1 MTWDGAGTMNFPT
14 MLQRCSA
21 IGAVLIV
28 AGAVLFPGLGQ
39 AADLKA
45 FNESVAAAYRH
56 FRGASFYLRTGN
68 LAVATF
74 ELDDMQAAWRAVET
88 RFSAAPPDSFA
99 ADPAWRE
106 TLRDIGARIENA
118 LRAAEEGDLKR
129 TVSAVGPVRGLLAA
143 LRARNNVYVFSDCVN
158 EANAAGEAILAF
170 RPRPH
175 AFDDDDWVNRLRAQ
189 AAVVAYI
196 YAKCGRAAP
205 LVLRNDAGFNRLID
219 GALDEMA
226 SVLIAIATKNSRL
239 LAITLGEF
247 RSFDRILFLNYG

>member
-1 MTWDGAGTMNFPT
+1 MTWDGADAMDIPT
-14 MLQRCSA
+14 LFKRGGR
-21 IGAVLIV
+21 IGAILII
-28 AGAVLFPGLGQ
+28 AGAGLLFSPAQ

-45 FNESVAAAYRH
+45 FNEAVALAYQH
-56 FRGASFYLRTGN
+56 YRGASFYLRTKN

-74 ELDDMQAAWRAVET
+74 ELDDMQVAWRVVEA
-88 RFSAAPPDSFA
+88 RFSDAPPDSFA
-99 ADPAWRE
+99 GDPAWRE
-106 TLRDIGARIENA
+106 TLRDIGARIEKA
-118 LRAAEEGDLKR
+118 LDAAGDGDLKR
-129 TVSAVGPVRGLLAA
+129 VAAFVGPVRGLLAT

-175 AFDDDDWVNRLRAQ
+175 AFDDEAWVNRLRAQ

-196 YAKCGRAAP
+196 YAKCGKTAP
-205 LVLRNDAGFNRLID
+205 EALRNDAGFNRLIE
-219 GALDEMA
+219 GALDEMKT
-226 SVLIAIATKNSRL
+226 VLEAIKTKNSRL

>member
-1 MTWDGAGTMNFPT
+1 MLKRRCRIATM
-14 MLQRCSA
+14 
-21 IGAVLIV
+21 LIV
-28 AGAVLFPGLGQ
+28 AGAVLSPILAQ
-39 AADLKA
+39 ATDLKA
-45 FNESVAAAYRH
+45 FNQSVAVAYRH
-56 FRGASFYLRTGN
+56 FRGASFYLRTKN

-74 ELDDMQAAWRAVET
+74 ELDDMQAAWRVVET

-99 ADPAWRE
+99 GDPAWRE

-118 LRAAEEGDLKR
+118 LRAADQGDLKR
-129 TVSAVGPVRGLLAA
+129 TASFVGPVRGLLAA

-205 LVLRNDAGFNRLID
+205 AALRNDAGFNRLIE
-219 GALDEMA
+219 GALDEMT
-226 SVLIAIATKNSRL
+226 SVLQAIATKNSRL